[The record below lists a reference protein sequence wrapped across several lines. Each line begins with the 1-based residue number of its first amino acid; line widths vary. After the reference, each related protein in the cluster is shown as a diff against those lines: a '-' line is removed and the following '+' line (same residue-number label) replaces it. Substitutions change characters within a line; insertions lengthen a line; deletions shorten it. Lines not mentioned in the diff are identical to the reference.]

1 MHRFLPHNASA
12 LKWSTTLLAALSLV
26 ACSTSDPESTKPPRP
41 AIVVHPTASGSQLA
55 VYPGEVRAR
64 YEPAL
69 AFRVGGA
76 VTRRLVDVGDRVRQ
90 GQPLAELDAQD
101 LQLQRDA
108 ARAQL
113 QAAQTENRNASNE
126 LARYRDLLERKL
138 IGESQ
143 FDTVKTRHDSSVA
156 QLERARA
163 QWKVAENQANY
174 ATLKAPSDGVITGRS
189 IDAGQVVS
197 AGQTVFTMASDGE
210 REVLID
216 LPEQEVTRFALGQPV
231 TIELWSAPGAPI
243 HGKVRELSPAAE
255 SGLRTFEARIAFSPD
270 GNAEGKPQLGQS
282 ARVYART
289 DSKRPTQRLP
299 MSAITADGA
308 EAFVWRMD
316 PDTFTLHKVAVTV
329 ANYGH
334 EYAEVISSLTP
345 QDWVVSAGT
354 QLVREGQ
361 RVRPV
366 DRQNRPIEADDRLAQ
381 SL

>member
-1 MHRFLPHNASA
+1 MHRFLPHLISA
-12 LKWSTTLLAALSLV
+12 LRCSAAVAAALSLA
-26 ACSTSDPESTKPPRP
+26 ACSAPEPDTAKPPRP
-41 AIVVHPTASGSQLA
+41 AIVVHPSASGAQLA

-64 YEPAL
+64 HEPAL

-76 VTRRLVDVGDRVRQ
+76 VTRRLVDVGDRVKQ

-113 QAAQTENRNASNE
+113 QAAETENRNASNE
-126 LARYRDLLERKL
+126 LARYRDLLQRKL

-143 FDTVKTRHDSSVA
+143 FDAVKTRHDSSVA
-156 QLERARA
+156 QLERTRA
-163 QWKVAENQANY
+163 QWKVADNQAEY
-174 ATLKAPSDGVITGRS
+174 ATLKAPSDGVITGRR

-197 AGQTVFTMASDGE
+197 AGQTVFTMAADGE

-216 LPEQEVTRFALGQPV
+216 LPEQEITRFAVGQAV
-231 TIELWSAPGAPI
+231 TVELWSTPGTPI
-243 HGKVRELSPAAE
+243 QGKVRELSPAAE
-255 SGLRTFEARIAFSPD
+255 SGLRTYEARIAFSAD
-270 GNAEGKPQLGQS
+270 ANTEVNPQLGQS

-289 DSKRPTQRLP
+289 DAKRPTQRLP

-308 EAFVWRMD
+308 EAHVWRMD
-316 PDTFTLHKVAVTV
+316 PETFTLHRVAVSVTR
-329 ANYGH
+329 YGH

-345 QDWVVSAGT
+345 QDWVLSAGT

-366 DRQNRPIEADDRLAQ
+366 DRQNRPIEMDDRLAQ
-381 SL
+381 SQ